1 MITEEP
7 IIKFKTSI
15 FSWKRTIEKNTPKGI
30 FKLFITA
37 NVEYFT
43 AFAPLFHNQKPIPV
57 GTIARY
63 KIDKIWGFV
72 RVKVE
77 KSTEKNAHGKIS
89 SSAPKYALDI
99 IFTASFPI
107 YFFHKTCPKAKQQ
120 FEVSIKT
127 TPLTIILNARLCQ
140 TIIPAPKTDIKI
152 HKIYTGLNFSP
163 KKQDQRATKT
173 GVVVVKSATSFPCKY
188 LKAFKNA
195 KYIIPN
201 WKTPITIAIMCVF
214 RLNFFKNGKNIN
226 VATNNLH
233 KTTNSEGKTLNW
245 LLISP
250 KDNEKHIVAIIK
262 YDIFT
267 SNQCKTKDY
276 NNKNIQNCKIIIV
289 QLYTNLYLM

>member
-1 MITEEP
+1 MIYFCIEFNQKFYFTNLCKTQIAKRIIDEP

-15 FSWKRTIEKNTPKGI
+15 FSWKSTIEKNTPKGI

-37 NVEYFT
+37 KVEYFT
-43 AFAPLFHNQKPIPV
+43 AFEPLFQSQKPIPV

-63 KIDKIWGFV
+63 NIDNIWGFV
-72 RVKVE
+72 KTKLE
-77 KSTEKNAHGKIS
+77 KSTEKIAQGRINKT
-89 SSAPKYALDI
+89 APKYALDI

-107 YFFHKTCPKAKQQ
+107 YFFHKTWPNAKQQ
-120 FEVSIKT
+120 FEVSIKI
-127 TPLTIILNARLCQ
+127 TPLTIILKVKLCQ

-152 HKIYTGLNFSP
+152 HKMYTGLNFSP
-163 KKQDQRATKT
+163 KKQDQIATNT

-201 WKTPITIAIMCVF
+201 WKTPINIAIACVF
-214 RLNFFKNGKNIN
+214 RLNFFKKGRKMR
-226 VATNNLH
+226 VAINNLH

-250 KDNEKHIVAIIK
+250 KDKEKHIVATTK
-262 YDIFT
+262 YNIYFNY
-267 SNQCKTKDY
+267 SN
-276 NNKNIQNCKIIIV
+276 
-289 QLYTNLYLM
+289 